1 MRNWKPATAGLAALA
16 AVTLAAGTAYAAS
29 DHAFI
34 RKAMQG
40 DNSETRLGTIAAE
53 RGASPEVRDFGRML
67 ARDHAAAKQD
77 AVRVARALGVA
88 PTSNMT
94 PEARAEERRLARL
107 SGRDFDHEFARY
119 MVENHRKDIE
129 DFQKQARSG
138 GALTRRLADQTLPV
152 LRHHL
157 QEARDLSRST

>member
-1 MRNWKPATAGLAALA
+1 MRNWKTAAARLAGVAALILTAGAAH
-16 AVTLAAGTAYAAS
+16 AAS
-29 DHAFI
+29 DQAFI

-53 RGASPEVRDFGRML
+53 RGSSAGIRDFGRML
-67 ARDHAAAKQD
+67 AREHAAAKLD
-77 AVRVARALGVA
+77 AARVARALGVA
-88 PTSNMT
+88 PTSQMT

-107 SGRDFDHEFARY
+107 SGRDFDREFARY
-119 MVENHRKDIE
+119 MVEDHRKDID

-138 GALTRRLADQTLPV
+138 GPQTRRLADRTLPV

-157 QEARDLSRST
+157 QLARDLSRRT